1 MGSAHKFALMNKLE
15 ENLSAPEKGQRPTI
29 KSEGLK
35 CPGSQI
41 TPINLFVQQ
50 QMDVDGGDAEPKGTD
65 VSETGV
71 PTDNVKQEEMEE
83 LK

>member
-1 MGSAHKFALMNKLE
+1 
-15 ENLSAPEKGQRPTI
+15 
-29 KSEGLK
+29 
-35 CPGSQI
+35 
-41 TPINLFVQQ
+41 
-50 QMDVDGGDAEPKGTD
+50 MDVDGGDAEPKGTD